1 MLNAALEGKLDEV
14 EYTIDPFLGFE
25 IPQQCPGVPEEILMP
40 KNTWKNKEIYEK
52 KAKELSEE
60 FKKKFKK
67 YEPFVSNEVKMAG
80 PLV

>member
-1 MLNAALEGKLDEV
+1 MNAALEGKLDEV
-14 EYTIDPFLGFE
+14 EYTIDPFFGFE
-25 IPQQCPGVPEEILMP
+25 IPQQCPGLPEEILMP

-60 FKKKFKK
+60 FKEKFKK